1 VTSPLPAPATDDV
14 SDRTP
19 SGRFAYPVAVLGLVI
34 LVLGLAGSWALTLP
48 PFQGPDEVAH
58 YNSVARLV
66 AGDGWPRPYDA
77 KITDATVTA
86 VAEAGSAY
94 QDQGLAALP
103 DPEDRSLLLEGQ
115 DWERNGTDQM
125 VQHPPLAYA
134 VTASVVKV
142 LGGAD
147 LRWDH
152 AQLIMRAVS
161 ALMLCAS
168 VPFLV
173 GIARRMTGSRIAG
186 VVGGGGVL
194 LVPFFSNVGG
204 FITNDALLITLC
216 SAALFF
222 AVSATTGR
230 RPLLLLAAAGAVLG
244 LALLTKGLALF
255 LIPVIA
261 VFAVM
266 TAVRVTGWLRKIAA
280 VAIPLAIAFC
290 VGGWW
295 WLRNIVTLGRIQPS
309 QLGDRESQLTAPDE
323 YDPWL
328 FVGNFIVRFNR
339 TFWGRGARE
348 DLAFPTWAVDVAG
361 VLLLLAVVASLVLA
375 RRRIALA
382 ALWAFPVLIIAT
394 TAANA
399 HSIYWDLGDPSRG
412 VQGRYIFAGIA
423 AMAATLGILF
433 AALSRR
439 LAIRDGVSGAVAVV
453 LGAAVSVWGLVWVFD
468 RVWGADGVAGAA
480 QAHGVAA
487 WLYVAT
493 GVLGLCGLVIAAAAL
508 VSAED
513 ARGRLR

>member
-1 VTSPLPAPATDDV
+1 MTGSAPAAAADDV
-14 SDRTP
+14 GSRA
-19 SGRFAYPVAVLGLVI
+19 SGRFAYPAAVLGLVL
-34 LVLGLAGSWALTLP
+34 LVLGLAGSWALTIP

-66 AGDGWPRPYDA
+66 EGGGWPRPYDA

-86 VAEAGSAY
+86 VAESGSAY
-94 QDQGLAALP
+94 QDQGLPVLP
-103 DPEDRSLLLEGQ
+103 RPDDRSLLLEGQ
-115 DWERNGTDQM
+115 EWERNGTDQM

-134 VTASVVKV
+134 VIASVVKV

-161 ALMLCAS
+161 AVMLCAS

-173 GIARRMTGSRIAG
+173 GTARRMTGSRIAG
-186 VVGGGGVL
+186 VVGGAGVL

-204 FITNDALLITLC
+204 FVTNDALLITLC

-230 RPLLLLAAAGAVLG
+230 RPLLLLAAAGAALG

-261 VFAVM
+261 VFAIM
-266 TAVRVTGWLRKIAA
+266 TAVTLTGWLRRFAA
-280 VAIPLAIAFC
+280 VAIPLAVAFC

-295 WLRNIVTLGRIQPS
+295 WLRNILILGRIQAN
-309 QLGDRESQLTAPDE
+309 QLGDRESRLEAADG

-348 DLAFPTWAVDVAG
+348 DLAFPTWIVDAAG
-361 VLLLLAVVASLVLA
+361 VLLVLAVIASFFLA
-375 RRRIALA
+375 RRRLALA
-382 ALWAFPVLIIAT
+382 VLWAFPVLILAT
-394 TAANA
+394 IAANA

-433 AALSRR
+433 AALSKR
-439 LAIRDGVSGAVAVV
+439 LPIRAGVSGAVALIVGGVV
-453 LGAAVSVWGLVWVFD
+453 SAAGLVWVFG
-468 RVWGADGVAGAA
+468 RVWGAAGVAAA
-480 QAHGVAA
+480 GQAHGVAP

-513 ARGRLR
+513 AQGRLR